1 MNEFETDIDMIIMR
15 ELQRDFPLVSEPYA
29 EIAQRT
35 GCTVTE
41 VLERLKHL
49 QASGSLKRIGAV
61 LKHRKAGF
69 EANGLFVCLVPEE
82 QMNEAGR
89 MLASYKEV
97 SHCYHRS
104 PCHDWPYNL
113 YAMIHGICQNDVL
126 TIAEQFTS
134 EQHIQVYEILFST
147 EELKK
152 TSFSL

>member
-1 MNEFETDIDMIIMR
+1 MSEFESDIDLIIIR
-15 ELQRDFPLVSEPYA
+15 ELQRDFPMVSEPYA
-29 EIAQRT
+29 EIARRT
-35 GCTVTE
+35 GRTVSD

-49 QASGSLKRIGAV
+49 QACGALKRIGAV

-69 EANGLFVCLVPEE
+69 GANGLFVCIVPEE
-82 QMNEAGR
+82 QINEAGR
-89 MLASYKEV
+89 ILAAYKEV

-113 YAMIHGICQNDVL
+113 YAMVHGICKNDVL
-126 TIAEQFTS
+126 AIAEQFIH

-152 TSFSL
+152 TSFSI

>member
-1 MNEFETDIDMIIMR
+1 MNEIDTELDLIIMR
-15 ELQRDFPLVSEPYA
+15 ELQQDFPLVPEPYA
-29 EIAQRT
+29 EIAQRI
-35 GCTVTE
+35 GCTVDE
-41 VLERLKHL
+41 VLKRLKHL
-49 QASGSLKRIGAV
+49 QACGSLKRIGAV

-113 YAMIHGICQNDVL
+113 YAMIHGICKNDVL
-126 TIAEQFTS
+126 AIAEQFTS